1 MKRAHL
7 LAAIG
12 AILFFVVS
20 CQKTP
25 TAEVSISQNELTAS
39 AMGGNISVNVSSNVD
54 LTVRISVPW
63 ITQTGAPS
71 GGGGLYSFNVERN
84 SSYDPRTAT
93 ITFSNGEQ
101 GVSETV
107 NVIQSQQ
114 DAIIPGK
121 LEYELFYE
129 AQTFTLP
136 ISANVDYTV
145 SLDGGDWIKSLGTRG
160 LSSKQYQFSIAE
172 NTGKTPR
179 EAVLNISSDRMKQSI
194 KIVQLPTTHF
204 PQTRDEWKES
214 VKLNKEISDARL
226 EIFQKLEKEG
236 ITDVNRKAESLKGIQ
251 GAVDVIVNFDGS
263 VISIMQRD
271 SVWLDILMFNPVSVL
286 ESGSPR
292 QSSFQTIQSGH
303 SVPTRSGVS
312 NEKGSSSMSSKPTY
326 VKNGGKAL
334 ILSAFQWQFG
344 YPVNDWYNILGKHF
358 QVDSLLN
365 SNVDIRYFTG
375 EIPAHLQ
382 SKVDPIDEY
391 DFILFATHGG
401 FQYIEGG
408 FFTTGEN
415 VNSFLTGTVV
425 SEETS
430 DLAADMKK
438 KKLTV
443 RTGSVDGSPN
453 VYYEILPDWFD
464 EASFNKS
471 AVVLAACHSAETK
484 TMVNKLRDKGASFVS
499 GNLASM
505 SCRAIHVYIDN
516 LLTCM
521 DNGLSF
527 VEAHDYASKS
537 SVAQQWVVYTQGQ
550 QKNEKD
556 SKGNIV
562 PITEKNLNSWDI
574 YTKTVCF
581 PEKSDDGYYFI
592 SPFPELSAPQKGE
605 YSLKWTCNLSPF
617 KTSWLY
623 FYDFYVNELGVRKI
637 SGANKHDYSY
647 SIVYDVYI
655 DKKLHSSTK
664 ERLLSV
670 AELPK
675 GKYKAYVIANIV
687 VGEGNNVLYSY
698 KSNEVSFETTG
709 EVVKVTGVRVSPSTV
724 TIEEGLTYHLSA
736 EIFPSNASNK
746 EVTWKSN
753 HPEYVTVDET
763 GLITAVKRNGPT
775 TVYVT
780 ATTVDGGK
788 TANCRIIVK
797 EKSGGEVAV
806 TGISLNQS
814 SAELE
819 VGKTLQLK
827 STITPSNATNKSVQ
841 WTSSNS
847 AVASVDINGL
857 VTAKAIGTAQI
868 TAKTED
874 GGKTATVSITVKKAS
889 EQNIPVTGVSI
900 NMSSLSLKVGESA
913 TLTTTIAPANATN
926 KGVTWSTS
934 MSSVA
939 TVTSDGVVTA
949 KAAGTA
955 VITAKTDDGGKT
967 ATCNVTVTYTPDPG
981 GEVSVTQV
989 TISPT
994 SVNMSVGDTKQFS
1007 VKIDPANATNQ
1018 EVSWSSSDPSVA
1030 SIDSKGLVT
1039 AKAEGKATI
1048 TVTANDGG
1056 VSSKA
1061 TVTVNN
1067 KTVPVTGV
1075 SVSPASLSMEIGESK
1090 ALSVTV
1096 SPSDATDK
1104 TYTVTS
1110 DNTGVVDIDNGNNI
1124 VAKGAGTA
1132 NVLITTSDGGFTAK
1146 CVVTVNKPQMT
1157 ISVEPSSLA
1166 FGDVNVGES
1175 SSKTFS
1181 FSNTGKAEVKV
1192 SGISVPEAYS
1202 VDVTTPF
1209 TIAVGQSKTV
1219 TVTFAPTD
1227 GKDYN
1232 GSITITSDADSQ
1244 PTVTVSGKGIKSSTP
1259 SGSPEAV
1266 DLGLP
1271 SGLLWASCNLGAS
1284 KPEEDGNYYAWGETK
1299 AYGEEDKTNAN
1310 NYQYNSSKGNP
1321 SYVRSLYVVNA
1332 YKWYNVENKTYT
1344 KYASDDDLSLE
1355 SSDDA
1360 AHVILGGKWRIPTKE
1375 EWQEL
1380 IDNCKWTWV
1389 YTAGNGLK
1397 IESKTNGNSIY
1408 LPFSGRIYVFNG
1420 ETQPIYH
1427 SLGFY
1432 WSSTGSKEEISMTDH
1447 IQYGYYSCPYCV
1459 GVNQSEFVVRLSYR
1473 FEGSTIRPVRSK

>member
-204 PQTRDEWKES
+204 PSTRQEWKES
-214 VKLNKEISDARL
+214 IDMTNAIFDVVSKKIDDAFNSGPVEKEQFLNEIRSVNDVVDIKLNQSGTYL
-226 EIFQKLEKEG
+226 G
-236 ITDVNRKAESLKGIQ
+236 V
-251 GAVDVIVNFDGS
+251 
-263 VISIMQRD
+263 MQRD
-271 SVWLDILMFNPVSVL
+271 SLWVNYSLCNIIEGFSSQATTRANIDNSSKLDTLSL
-286 ESGSPR
+286 SPYLSNR
-292 QSSFQTIQSGH
+292 KYSSTS
-303 SVPTRSGVS
+303 
-312 NEKGSSSMSSKPTY
+312 EKSSSYLCHK
-326 VKNGGKAL
+326 GKAL
-334 ILSAFQWQFG
+334 ILAPFIHQFENERILLEEKQVLKYAGFSEKNIDYYPNEKASIFAFFG
-344 YPVNDWYNILGKHF
+344 DIL
-358 QVDSLLN
+358 D
-365 SNVDIRYFTG
+365 D
-375 EIPAHLQ
+375 
-382 SKVDPIDEY
+382 Y
-391 DFILFATHGG
+391 DFIIINTHGTTG
-401 FQYIEGG
+401 YNARYPVKETVVLDQTLLLSATIYDETTVADYIEKGKLKAEDIALARPARSSNIHLG
-408 FFTTGEN
+408 MTT
-415 VNSFLTGTVV
+415 SFLDNADFKNTCVILESCESSTIMDNSDGGSMIQTLLDRGCAVASGYDGEIENNTGTWM
-425 SEETS
+425 TKHLMFA
-430 DLAADMKK
+430 LA
-438 KKLTV
+438 
-443 RTGSVDGSPN
+443 
-453 VYYEILPDWFD
+453 E
-464 EASFNKS
+464 
-471 AVVLAACHSAETK
+471 
-484 TMVNKLRDKGASFVS
+484 
-499 GNLASM
+499 
-505 SCRAIHVYIDN
+505 
-516 LLTCM
+516 
-521 DNGLSF
+521 GLSF
-527 VEAHDYASKS
+527 KDASEYLKASPIFADYCKQLKQYYLDEGTFLWGLIHNTTEEDVASINHKLFHYEQNDPSISYHLMDPYCTLGDVTPSGDGATFSFAS
-537 SVAQQWVVYTQGQ
+537 SIYPPSAAFTDNDVAKLRKFSFHMSHRALY
-550 QKNEKD
+550 
-556 SKGNIV
+556 
-562 PITEKNLNSWDI
+562 DI
-574 YTKTVCF
+574 YVDNKLAKAGLKV
-581 PEKSDDGYYFI
+581 ESQDYLSVNISSI
-592 SPFPELSAPQKGE
+592 SPGSH
-605 YSLKWTCNLSPF
+605 
-617 KTSWLY
+617 SW
-623 FYDFYVNELGVRKI
+623 YVVTHIIDNENSQTI
-637 SGANKHDYSY
+637 
-647 SIVYDVYI
+647 
-655 DKKLHSSTK
+655 
-664 ERLLSV
+664 
-670 AELPK
+670 
-675 GKYKAYVIANIV
+675 AY
-687 VGEGNNVLYSY
+687 Y
-698 KSNEVSFETTG
+698 KSEEKPFEITAPA
-709 EVVKVTGVRVSPSTV
+709 VAVTGVKIRPSTV
-724 TIEEGLTYHLSA
+724 SIEPGETYQLTA
-736 EIFPSNASNK
+736 TVMPDNASNK
-746 EVTWKSN
+746 AVEWKSN
-753 HPEYVTVDET
+753 HPELVSVDEN
-763 GLITAVKRNGPT
+763 GLITAIKRQAGT
-775 TVYVT
+775 TVYIT
-780 ATTVDGGK
+780 AKTVDGGK
-788 TANCRIIVK
+788 SSTCQVTVK
-797 EKSGGEVAV
+797 EPSGGEVAV
-806 TGISLNQS
+806 TGISLNQT

-889 EQNIPVTGVSI
+889 EQNVPVTGVSI

-926 KGVTWSTS
+926 KGVTWTTS

-994 SVNMSVGDTKQFS
+994 SANMTVGDTKQFS

-1110 DNTGVVDIDNGNNI
+1110 DNTGVVDIDNSNNL

-1175 SSKTFS
+1175 STKTFS
-1181 FSNTGKAEVKV
+1181 ISNTGKAEVKV
-1192 SGISVPEAYS
+1192 SGISVPDAYS

-1219 TVTFAPTD
+1219 TVTFTPTD
-1227 GKDYN
+1227 DKDYN

-1244 PTVTVSGKGIKSSTP
+1244 PTIAVSGKGIKQSSSETF
-1259 SGSPEAV
+1259 EAV
-1266 DLGLP
+1266 DLGL
-1271 SGLLWASCNLGAS
+1271 SVKWANMNLGAK
-1284 KPEEDGNYYAWGETK
+1284 KPEEYGDYYAWGETEL
-1299 AYGEEDKTNAN
+1299 YYSNL
-1310 NYQYNSSKGNP
+1310 NP
-1321 SYVRSLYVVNA
+1321 LTWKEGKELGHAWES
-1332 YKWYNVENKTYT
+1332 YKWCKGDQNSMIKYNTSSDHGYEDFTDGKTVL
-1344 KYASDDDLSLE
+1344 DLG
-1355 SSDDA
+1355 DDA
-1360 AHVILGGKWRIPTKE
+1360 AHVHLGGKWRMPTYE
-1375 EWQEL
+1375 ECLEL
-1380 IDNCKWTWV
+1380 VNSCSRTGVTQNGINGYLIT
-1389 YTAGNGLK
+1389 GN
-1397 IESKTNGNSIY
+1397 NGNSIFFPAAGY
-1408 LPFSGRIYVFNG
+1408 LSGKYKMEVGTRGY
-1420 ETQPIYH
+1420 Y
-1427 SLGFY
+1427 L
-1432 WSSTGSKEEISMTDH
+1432 SSTLYPAFTYGAWRINFKAGDSGSVPKS
-1447 IQYGYYSCPYCV
+1447 V
-1459 GVNQSEFVVRLSYR
+1459 GSINRYIGV
-1473 FEGSTIRPVRSK
+1473 TIRPVMDK

>member
-12 AILFFVVS
+12 AILFLVVS

-114 DAIIPGK
+114 DAIIPGE

-204 PQTRDEWKES
+204 PGNKQDWQESFKMTNAIAEKVSVTIESALGKGNTDETAFI
-214 VKLNKEISDARL
+214 NEIGGMD
-226 EIFQKLEKEG
+226 
-236 ITDVNRKAESLKGIQ
+236 
-251 GAVDVIVNFDGS
+251 DVIEVRLNEAKSYLG
-263 VISIMQRD
+263 VMQRD
-271 SVWLDILMFNPVSVL
+271 SLWVNYQLYKDASITTGQMGTRSDI
-286 ESGSPR
+286 E
-292 QSSFQTIQSGH
+292 SSFMAEEQS
-303 SVPTRSGVS
+303 TRFLSDGRHKS
-312 NEKGSSSMSSKPTY
+312 STSEKSSAY
-326 VKNGGKAL
+326 ICEKNKAL
-334 ILSAFQWQFG
+334 IINPFLHQFNNSGNVDQWKATLQFAG
-344 YPVNDWYNILGKHF
+344 FLQKNIDYFPDDEATIFHF
-358 QVDSLLN
+358 KGDSL
-365 SNVDIRYFTG
+365 
-375 EIPAHLQ
+375 A
-382 SKVDPIDEY
+382 KY
-391 DFILFATHGG
+391 DFIIICTHGG
-401 FQYIEGG
+401 TYFKARYPDGEKVTEQTALASGTKYNESSVLDYLAKNKMKAEDIALAKPYGAEDFHLCMTTSFLDDVNFNNTCVILESCESSSILDNTNGGSMIQTFLDRGCAVASGYDEEIETHVGSWVTSFMMRALAEGLSFKDASSFVKGYSQLDDFCSKLLNKARTGGGG
-408 FFTTGEN
+408 FIKIHSKDDFPEINHRLFNYREKDPSISYHLIDPYPKLGVVKQDGQEMAFSFTSNITPAN
-415 VNSFLTGTVV
+415 FTGTNTSVV
-425 SEETS
+425 KFSFRFTH
-430 DLAADMKK
+430 
-438 KKLTV
+438 
-443 RTGSVDGSPN
+443 RTTHD
-453 VYYEILPDWFD
+453 I
-464 EASFNKS
+464 
-471 AVVLAACHSAETK
+471 
-484 TMVNKLRDKGASFVS
+484 
-499 GNLASM
+499 
-505 SCRAIHVYIDN
+505 YIDN
-516 LLTCM
+516 KLVKA
-521 DNGLSF
+521 GLK
-527 VEAHDYASKS
+527 ED
-537 SVAQQWVVYTQGQ
+537 T
-550 QKNEKD
+550 
-556 SKGNIV
+556 
-562 PITEKNLNSWDI
+562 P
-574 YTKTVCF
+574 
-581 PEKSDDGYYFI
+581 
-592 SPFPELSAPQKGE
+592 
-605 YSLKWTCNLSPF
+605 
-617 KTSWLY
+617 
-623 FYDFYVNELGVRKI
+623 
-637 SGANKHDYSY
+637 
-647 SIVYDVYI
+647 
-655 DKKLHSSTK
+655 HSSPVKLKDIGTG
-664 ERLLSV
+664 SHTWF
-670 AELPK
+670 
-675 GKYKAYVIANIV
+675 V
-687 VGEGNNVLYSY
+687 VTHIIDEAGQTLGYY
-698 KSNEVSFETTG
+698 KSNEESFEVKG
-709 EVVKVTGVRVSPSTV
+709 ETIAVTGVKIRPSTV
-724 TIEEGLTYHLSA
+724 SLEPGETYQLTA
-736 EIFPSNASNK
+736 TVMPENASNK
-746 EVTWKSN
+746 AVEWKSN
-753 HPEYVTVDET
+753 HPELVSVDED
-763 GLITAVKRNGPT
+763 GLITAIKRQAGT
-775 TVYVT
+775 TVYITVK
-780 ATTVDGGK
+780 TVDGGK
-788 TANCRIIVK
+788 SSTCQVTVK
-797 EKSGGEVAV
+797 EPSGGEVAV
-806 TGISLNQS
+806 TGISLNQTS
-814 SAELE
+814 EELE

-827 STITPSNATNKSVQ
+827 PTITPSNATNKSVQ

-857 VTAKAIGTAQI
+857 VTAKAIGTAKI

-874 GGKTATVSITVKKAS
+874 GGKTATVNITVKKAS
-889 EQNIPVTGVSI
+889 EQNVPVTGVSI

-926 KGVTWSTS
+926 KGVTWTTS

-955 VITAKTDDGGKT
+955 VITAKTEDGGKT

-994 SVNMSVGDTKQFS
+994 SVNMTVGDTKQFS

-1110 DNTGVVDIDNGNNI
+1110 DNTSVAEVSNGNVI
-1124 VAKGAGTA
+1124 AKGAGTA
-1132 NVLITTSDGGFTAK
+1132 NITVTTTDGSFQATCK
-1146 CVVTVNKPQMT
+1146 VTVNKPQMT
-1157 ISVEPSSLA
+1157 ISADPSSLA
-1166 FGDVNVGES
+1166 FGDVNVDECS
-1175 SSKTFS
+1175 TKTFS
-1181 FSNTGKAEVKV
+1181 ISNTGKAEVKV

-1202 VDVTTPF
+1202 VDVTSPF

-1219 TVTFAPTD
+1219 TVTFTPTD

-1232 GSITITSDADSQ
+1232 GSITITSDADNQ
-1244 PTVTVSGKGIKSSTP
+1244 PTVAVSGKGIKLSP

>member
-12 AILFFVVS
+12 AILFLVVS

-194 KIVQLPTTHF
+194 KIVQLPTTHR
-204 PQTRDEWKES
+204 PVTKEEWKES
-214 VKLNKEISDARL
+214 INLTETITKEKVEIISQLKKAGISNINTIADRL
-226 EIFQKLEKEG
+226 HEIEG
-236 ITDVNRKAESLKGIQ
+236 VIEAIPNR
-251 GAVDVIVNFDGS
+251 DGTI
-263 VISIMQRD
+263 ISIMQKD
-271 SVWLDILMFNPVSVL
+271 SIWLDIFLYNPNT
-286 ESGSPR
+286 R
-292 QSSFQTIQSGH
+292 SSFNSGN
-303 SVPTRSGVS
+303 SRRNTSSITTRST
-312 NEKGSSSMSSKPTY
+312 SSS
-326 VKNGGKAL
+326 GGDGSGKRKAL
-334 ILSAFQWQFG
+334 ILAPFQS
-344 YPVNDWYNILGKHF
+344 VF
-358 QVDSLLN
+358 QEP
-365 SNVDIRYFTG
+365 ITEEY
-375 EIPAHLQ
+375 
-382 SKVDPIDEY
+382 KVDEWDQTWSDMLNPFFKVEPLMDSDADIYHFTDKDLSDGY
-391 DFILFATHGG
+391 DFIIITTHGG
-401 FQYIEGG
+401 EVFYSEDRLFGGTKETTINTLLSGTKYSEDIVTDLVKNGYTYYIRLGSPAES
-408 FFTTGEN
+408 EEEYLEMN
-415 VNSFLTGTVV
+415 PSFLLKASFDDTVV
-425 SEETS
+425 LINACSS
-430 DLAADMKK
+430 AQPRDM
-438 KKLTV
+438 
-443 RTGSVDGSPN
+443 VDA
-453 VYYEILPDWFD
+453 FR
-464 EASFNKS
+464 K
-471 AVVLAACHSAETK
+471 
-484 TMVNKLRDKGASFVS
+484 KGASYVV
-499 GNLASM
+499 GTEASVDNTAQIVFTQNIL
-505 SCRAIHVYIDN
+505 SC
-516 LLTCM
+516 LS
-521 DNGLSF
+521 NGMTFKDAFHYS
-527 VEAHDYASKS
+527 SKS
-537 SVAQQWVVYTQGQ
+537 ELAKQWSQRVI
-550 QKNEKD
+550 NAFEK
-556 SKGNIV
+556 V
-562 PITEKNLNSWDI
+562 PGFTEDDKASLDLYNSLSI
-574 YTKTVCF
+574 F
-581 PEKSDDGYYFI
+581 PEKSDFDYYFKSPYPSINIDKSKGNVLVWECNLNPFKVFSAAIEKAYLYDVGDGDMRIAADWNRNI
-592 SPFPELSAPQKGE
+592 SYVYSIKYSVYVDGKIQGE
-605 YSLKWTCNLSPF
+605 TTSKSYSLN
-617 KTSWLY
+617 
-623 FYDFYVNELGVRKI
+623 GI
-637 SGANKHDYSY
+637 STGKHN
-647 SIVYDVYI
+647 
-655 DKKLHSSTK
+655 
-664 ERLLSV
+664 
-670 AELPK
+670 
-675 GKYKAYVIANIV
+675 AYVVANIV
-687 VGEGNNVLYSY
+687 AGQGNNVLYSY
-698 KSNEVSFETTG
+698 KSKEEKINVTG
-709 EVVKVTGVRVSPSTV
+709 ETVAVTGVRIRPSTV
-724 TIEEGLTYHLSA
+724 SIEPGETYQLTA
-736 EIFPSNASNK
+736 TVMPDNASNK
-746 EVTWKSN
+746 AVEWKSN
-753 HPEYVTVDET
+753 HPELVSVDEN
-763 GLITAVKRNGPT
+763 GLITAIKRQAGT
-775 TVYVT
+775 TVYIT
-780 ATTVDGGK
+780 AKTVDGGK
-788 TANCRIIVK
+788 SSTCQVTVK
-797 EKSGGEVAV
+797 EPSGGEVAV
-806 TGISLNQS
+806 TGISLNQT

-889 EQNIPVTGVSI
+889 EQNVPVTGVSI

-926 KGVTWSTS
+926 KGVTWTTS

-955 VITAKTDDGGKT
+955 VITAKTEDGGKT

-994 SVNMSVGDTKQFS
+994 SVNMTVGDTKQFS

-1110 DNTGVVDIDNGNNI
+1110 DNTGVVDIDNSNNL

-1175 SSKTFS
+1175 STKTFS
-1181 FSNTGKAEVKV
+1181 ISNTGKAEVKV
-1192 SGISVPEAYS
+1192 SGISVPDAYS

-1219 TVTFAPTD
+1219 TVTFTPTD
-1227 GKDYN
+1227 DKDYN
-1232 GSITITSDADSQ
+1232 GSIMITSDADSQ